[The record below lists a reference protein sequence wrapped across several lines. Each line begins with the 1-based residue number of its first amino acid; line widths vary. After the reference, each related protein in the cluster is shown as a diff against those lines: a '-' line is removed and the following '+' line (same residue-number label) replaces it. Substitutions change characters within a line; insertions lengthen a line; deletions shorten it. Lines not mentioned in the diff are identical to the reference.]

1 MKLGTLLTL
10 AAALAVAPAYP
21 QEEDEAEAAP
31 AGSALRGIG
40 FEAARVHLDASLP
53 HVAGDYMGEH
63 WLASFA
69 LLALT

>member
-31 AGSALRGIG
+31 ASTTTQGSEQLGSLGAAFDALSV
-40 FEAARVHLDASLP
+40 EWQP
-53 HVAGDYMGEH
+53 GEDK
-63 WLASFA
+63 
-69 LLALT
+69 